1 MNIAVFSFKNRNV
14 DNGINLLVE
23 KYKDK
28 NPNILLPVL
37 KHTEEFTQSVLR
49 SAIDN
54 KAKVTCFFES
64 AVGLDHLLKQADDI
78 SLTDNPVKE
87 VLRHL
92 KPGDAVGIVWDD
104 SPQAHFIVHSLE
116 DLALDTWD
124 IYEGLDSIE
133 AEEFD
138 FSLNEETLHEEMIST
153 MGKFIDLMCAFVAST
168 VMNSLSEAVAEH
180 IMTAEED
187 IDKKDIDPFEEM
199 E

>member
-28 NPNILLPVL
+28 NPTILLPVL
-37 KHTEEFTQSVLR
+37 RQNEDFTQSVLK
-49 SAIDN
+49 SAIEN
-54 KAKVTCFFES
+54 KIKVTCFFES

-87 VLRHL
+87 VLRNL
-92 KPGDAVGIVWDD
+92 RPGDAMGIVWDD
-104 SPQAHFIVHSLE
+104 SPQAHFILHSLE

-124 IYEGLDSIE
+124 IYEGLDSLE

-138 FSLNEETLHEEMIST
+138 FSLNEETLHDEMIST